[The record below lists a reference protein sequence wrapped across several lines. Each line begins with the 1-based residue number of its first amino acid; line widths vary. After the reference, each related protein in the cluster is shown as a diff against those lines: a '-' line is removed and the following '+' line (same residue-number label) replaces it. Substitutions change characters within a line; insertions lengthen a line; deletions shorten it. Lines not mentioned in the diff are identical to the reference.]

1 MRLEDAELEFIEHF
15 FRGNFRPELLFD
27 EHTSNNLMMHP
38 VVLRTFA
45 NAEIKTKLKYS
56 QF

>member
-38 VVLRTFA
+38 VVLRTLQ
-45 NAEIKTKLKYS
+45 TLK
-56 QF
+56 